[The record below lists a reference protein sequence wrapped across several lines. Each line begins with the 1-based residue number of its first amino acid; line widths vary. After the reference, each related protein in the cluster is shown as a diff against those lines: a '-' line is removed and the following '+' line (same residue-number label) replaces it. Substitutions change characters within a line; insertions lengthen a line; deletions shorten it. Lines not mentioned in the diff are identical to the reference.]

1 MSKLETNTIDT
12 ISGTNT
18 LQVGDGNVA
27 TINLGKSGDTINI
40 PSGATLAN
48 SGTATGFGQEGFTF
62 YAKKTG
68 SAQSISQSTFTIA
81 TLNTEL
87 FDTNSGFA
95 SNKYTFTSD
104 TAGTY
109 YVFGNIFH
117 GGSGSIATDMQ
128 TITKIRLNG
137 STDLFYNNRY
147 SAQTSTIQNGY
158 VMVHGCHTFSNNDY
172 IELQGFSRLA
182 SPTFEAGSG
191 YYTFMGGYKIS

>member
-1 MSKLETNTIDT
+1 MATLFVDKIDPQ
-12 ISGTNT
+12 SGTS
-18 LQVGDGNVA
+18 LEIGS
-27 TINLGKSGDTINI
+27 SGDTITI
-40 PSGATLAN
+40 PSGAAITN

-62 YAKKTG
+62 YALKTG
-68 SAQSISQSTFTIA
+68 SAQSISQSTFTTA
-81 TLNTEL
+81 TLDTEL

-95 SNKYTFTSD
+95 SNKYTFTAS

-109 YVFGNIFH
+109 YIFGNIFH
-117 GGSGSIATDMQ
+117 GGSGAIATDMQ

-158 VMVHGCHTFSNNDY
+158 IMVHGCKTFSDGDY

-182 SPTFEAGSG
+182 SPTFESGTG
-191 YYTFMGGYKIS
+191 YYTFMGVYKIS

>member
-1 MSKLETNTIDT
+1 MSKLETNQVDPST
-12 ISGTNT
+12 GTT
-18 LQVGDGNVA
+18 L
-27 TINLGKSGDTINI
+27 TLGTSGDTIAI
-40 PSGATLAN
+40 PSGVTIAN

-95 SNKYTFTSD
+95 SNKYTFTSA

-117 GGSGSIATDMQ
+117 GGSGSISSNMQ

-137 STDLFYNNRY
+137 STDLFYNNKY
-147 SAQTSTIQNGY
+147 SAQTSTLQNGY
-158 VMVHGCHTFSNNDY
+158 IMVHGCHTFSNNDY
-172 IELQGFSRLA
+172 IELQGYNSSA
-182 SPTFEAGSG
+182 SPTFESGTG